1 MEVILSA
8 VVNESLI
15 GGAGG
20 GMSGGRD
27 GHDLQV
33 YFIPLK
39 FDCFIVRY
47 IELELCHR
55 CCPWLCLN
63 YS

>member
-1 MEVILSA
+1 VR
-8 VVNESLI
+8 
-15 GGAGG
+15 GG
-20 GMSGGRD
+20 D

-33 YFIPLK
+33 NFIPPK
-39 FDCFIVRY
+39 FFEFDCFIVLLY

-63 YS
+63 YYILPLVLSGGLTTK